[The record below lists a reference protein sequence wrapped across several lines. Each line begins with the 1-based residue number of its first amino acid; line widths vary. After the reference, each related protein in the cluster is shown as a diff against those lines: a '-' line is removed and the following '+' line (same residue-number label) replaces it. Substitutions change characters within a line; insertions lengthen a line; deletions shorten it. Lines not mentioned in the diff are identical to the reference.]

1 MKCQPLLT
9 YTLSKNI
16 IARWHNLKIGVFPMK
31 KHTFWAYAAIACMV
45 MCVWTGKAHR

>member
-9 YTLSKNI
+9 YTLFKSI
-16 IARWHNLKIGVFPMK
+16 ITRCTTKGAFPMK
-31 KHTFWAYAAIACMV
+31 KHTFWAYAAIACMA

>member
-9 YTLSKNI
+9 YTLFKSI
-16 IARWHNLKIGVFPMK
+16 IARWHNERSLLYEEAP
-31 KHTFWAYAAIACMV
+31 FWAYAAIACMI